1 MSVRFK
7 ASRGVEFAGVWDLQR
22 FRSMRFLS
30 LRSVSSISG
39 SFWKFRL
46 GDGLKLA
53 IEISAL
59 EQVWRVVLDVQIPL
73 F

>member
-7 ASRGVEFAGVWDLQR
+7 VYRGVEFAGVWGLQR

-30 LRSVSSISG
+30 LRSASSISG

-53 IEISAL
+53 IETLAL
-59 EQVWRVVLDVQIPL
+59 EQVSRVVLDVRIPL